1 MSNRIDLRRIFLVSL
16 IASVATSA
24 VIGIGVLLLGNFGS
38 VEVRVLMT
46 TIVITIVSV
55 LGLACG
61 AYIEVRG
68 GKLLPYA
75 GIALSIVAGLMSVF
89 IIWDVLDDDEL
100 FIKSFLTATLLAA
113 ACSHL
118 SLLSLARLDQRFS
131 WTRISAV
138 ICVVMLCAILLFIL
152 WFEPA
157 GDSDLIYRVLGV
169 LGILLASITVVT
181 PVLHKLSSDRSDV
194 EKIDA
199 EIEGLKK
206 RIDELEERR
215 ARMGEAK
222 LETDSENS
230 KLGGTTGKE

>member
-1 MSNRIDLRRIFLVSL
+1 MTDRIDLRRIFLISL
-16 IASVATSA
+16 IASVVTSA
-24 VIGIGVLLLGNFGS
+24 VIGIGVLLLGNFGMI
-38 VEVRVLMT
+38 EVRVLMT
-46 TIVITIVSV
+46 TMVITIVSV

-75 GIALSIVAGLMSVF
+75 GIGLSVVAGLMSAF
-89 IIWDVLDDDEL
+89 IIWDILDDDEL
-100 FIKSFLTATLLAA
+100 FIKTFLTTTLLAA

-138 ICVVMLCAILLFIL
+138 ISVILLCAILLFIL
-152 WFEPA
+152 WFEPT
-157 GDSDLIYRVLGV
+157 GESDLIYRILGV

-181 PVLHKLSSDRSDV
+181 PVLHKLSSDQSDV

-199 EIEGLKK
+199 EIETLKK
-206 RIDELEERR
+206 RLGELEERR
-215 ARMGEAK
+215 ARIGEAK

-230 KLGGTTGKE
+230 KLGETTGKE

>member
-1 MSNRIDLRRIFLVSL
+1 MTDRIDLRRIFLISL
-16 IASVATSA
+16 IASVVTSA
-24 VIGIGVLLLGNFGS
+24 VIGIGVLLLGNFGLI
-38 VEVRVLMT
+38 EVRVLMT
-46 TIVITIVSV
+46 TMVITIVSV

-61 AYIEVRG
+61 AYIETRG

-75 GIALSIVAGLMSVF
+75 GIALSVVAGLMSVF
-89 IIWDVLDDDEL
+89 IIWDILDDDEL
-100 FIKSFLTATLLAA
+100 FIKCFLTATLLAA

-138 ICVVMLCAILLFIL
+138 VCVVLLCAILLYIL

-194 EKIDA
+194 EKIGA
-199 EIEGLKK
+199 EIETLKK
-206 RIDELEERR
+206 RMEELEERR
-215 ARMGEAK
+215 ARISEAK
-222 LETDSENS
+222 LETATENS
-230 KLGGTTGKE
+230 KLEETTDKE